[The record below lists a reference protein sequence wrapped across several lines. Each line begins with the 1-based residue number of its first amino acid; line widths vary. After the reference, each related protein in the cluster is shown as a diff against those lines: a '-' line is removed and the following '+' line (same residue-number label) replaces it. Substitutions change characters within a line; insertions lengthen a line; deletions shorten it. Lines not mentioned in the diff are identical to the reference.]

1 MADKDFQLR
10 IITPE
15 RVFYEGTVDMVEFN
29 TTEGQIGVLPGHIP
43 LTVIVKPGILHITE
57 KDGEKEAALHSGFA
71 EILPEGVIILA
82 EIIEWPNEIDENRA
96 EAALHRAEERLRS
109 KTPETDIA
117 RAESNGENSGVA
129 IIFAAPVF
137 HFIER
142 KCICYKKA

>member
-1 MADKDFQLR
+1 MADKEFTLR

-71 EILPEGVIILA
+71 EILPEGITILA
-82 EIIEWPNEIDENRA
+82 EIIEWPNEIDEN
-96 EAALHRAEERLRS
+96 RAEERLRS

-117 RAESNGENSGVA
+117 RAETALQRAMARIQVL
-129 IIFAAPVF
+129 
-137 HFIER
+137 R
-142 KCICYKKA
+142 

>member
-1 MADKDFQLR
+1 MADKEFTLR

-96 EAALHRAEERLRS
+96 EERLRS

-117 RAESNGENSGVA
+117 RAETALQRAMARIQVL
-129 IIFAAPVF
+129 
-137 HFIER
+137 R
-142 KCICYKKA
+142 

>member
-1 MADKDFQLR
+1 MADKEFTLR

-15 RVFYEGTVDMVEFN
+15 RVFYEGIVDMVEFN

-71 EILPEGVIILA
+71 EILPEGVTILA
-82 EIIEWPNEIDENRA
+82 EIIEENRA

-117 RAESNGENSGVA
+117 RAETALQRAMARIQVL
-129 IIFAAPVF
+129 
-137 HFIER
+137 R
-142 KCICYKKA
+142 